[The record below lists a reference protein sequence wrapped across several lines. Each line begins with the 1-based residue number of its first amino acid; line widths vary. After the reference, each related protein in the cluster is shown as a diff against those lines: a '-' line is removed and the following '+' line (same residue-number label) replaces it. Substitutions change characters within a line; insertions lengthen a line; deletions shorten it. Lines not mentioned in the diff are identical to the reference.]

1 MYSIDIIIAINICT
15 YIELYVYSQKCHI
28 HMWMRSQYTCM
39 YINVNAYIH
48 MCDILNVSA
57 HKKNFL
63 LQEPGPAV
71 VQPAPVAVPQ
81 PEPQSTWSLKSRF
94 QHDFHPKK
102 LGKVNPF

>member
-1 MYSIDIIIAINICT
+1 
-15 YIELYVYSQKCHI
+15 
-28 HMWMRSQYTCM
+28 
-39 YINVNAYIH
+39 

-102 LGKVNPF
+102 LGKVNPFWRKGFNQIISTRYGAGFAAPAGPGGTDDGSLSQDPGIIIVF